1 MEWSDVE
8 ERPGKLGLRFHES
21 AVLGAGM
28 ECSELRIYTATRAKV
43 GGDEGD
49 DSIECVIT
57 SANSFKQI
65 SPNYVANVG
74 KWQCGM
80 TF

>member
-8 ERPGKLGLRFHES
+8 ERLGKLGLRFNES

-28 ECSELRIYTATRAKV
+28 ECSELRIHIATRAKV

-49 DSIECVIT
+49 DSIEWVIT
-57 SANSFKQI
+57 SANSFEQI
-65 SPNYVANVG
+65 SPNYVANV
-74 KWQCGM
+74 
-80 TF
+80 